1 MSQDKSTAMLE
12 KKASRPRRLKKSNN
26 EIKTPFSWKEF
37 KKQWFL
43 MLCSAI
49 FVAYGVLFYYVP
61 ILGWAMAFENYKPK
75 TGIFG
80 SKFVF
85 LDKFIFLFSD
95 DTFINASVELF

>member
-1 MSQDKSTAMLE
+1 MSQDKSTATLGGKVAKP
-12 KKASRPRRLKKSNN
+12 KKLKKPSN

-43 MLCSAI
+43 MLCSAL

-61 ILGWAMAFENYKPK
+61 ILGWAMAFQNYKPK

-85 LDKFIFLFSD
+85 LKIQ
-95 DTFINASVELF
+95 V